1 MRILLVEDD
10 ELLAN
15 GLARALRHDGYALD
29 HVSRGDQV
37 VAALTNGHFDAVLLD
52 IGLPG
57 LDGLQALR
65 LLRDRRIPVPVIVI
79 SARDRLDDRIGG
91 LDAGADD
98 YLVKPFSVDELRA
111 RLRAR
116 LRRGVE
122 PSRALLEV
130 GDLSIDPD
138 AMTVSSSGEPLR
150 LPRREMALLIE
161 LARQPGRVFTR
172 DYLEQALYGWSDD
185 VESNALEVHVHHLRR
200 KIGSEMIKTVR
211 GVGYLLVKPEPS
223 GNE

>member
-1 MRILLVEDD
+1 MRVLLVEDD
-10 ELLAN
+10 ELLAD
-15 GLARALRHDGYALD
+15 GLARALRHDGYTID

-37 VAALTNGHFDAVLLD
+37 LAALTDGHFDAVLLD

-65 LLRDRRIPVPVIVI
+65 LLRERRMPVPVIVI
-79 SARDRLDDRIGG
+79 SARDRLDDRIVG

-130 GDLSIDPD
+130 GDLLIDPD
-138 AMTVSSSGEPLR
+138 AMTISRAGEPLR
-150 LPRREMALLIE
+150 LPRRELALLVE

-172 DYLEQALYGWSDD
+172 DYLEQALYGWSDE
-185 VESNALEVHVHHLRR
+185 VESNALEVHIHHLRR
-200 KIGSEMIKTVR
+200 KLGSEAIKTIR
-211 GVGYLLVKPEPS
+211 GVGYMLVTPAAS
-223 GNE
+223 GAR

>member
-1 MRILLVEDD
+1 MRVLLVEDD
-10 ELLAN
+10 ELLAD
-15 GLARALRHDGYALD
+15 GLARALRHDGYTVD

-37 VAALTNGHFDAVLLD
+37 LAALTDGHFDAVLLD

-65 LLRDRRIPVPVIVI
+65 LLRERRMPVPVIVI
-79 SARDRLDDRIGG
+79 SARDRLDDRIVG

-130 GDLSIDPD
+130 GDLLIDPD
-138 AMTVSSSGEPLR
+138 AMTISRAGEPLR
-150 LPRREMALLIE
+150 LPRRELALLVE

-172 DYLEQALYGWSDD
+172 DSLEQALYGWSDE
-185 VESNALEVHVHHLRR
+185 VESNALEVHIHHLRR
-200 KIGSEMIKTVR
+200 KLGSEAIKTIR
-211 GVGYLLVKPEPS
+211 GVGYMLVAPAAS
-223 GNE
+223 GAG